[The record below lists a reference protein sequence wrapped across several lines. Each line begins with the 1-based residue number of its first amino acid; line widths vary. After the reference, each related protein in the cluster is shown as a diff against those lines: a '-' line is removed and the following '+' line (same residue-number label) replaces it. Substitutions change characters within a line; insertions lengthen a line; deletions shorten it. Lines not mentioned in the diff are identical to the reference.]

1 MLVRRWICF
10 DIYLHNVLEYAKI
23 LVTGGKFMI
32 FDIEGHSTGPLNDKA
47 ADKLRIW
54 VSFFT

>member
-1 MLVRRWICF
+1 MLV
-10 DIYLHNVLEYAKI
+10 A
-23 LVTGGKFMI
+23 GGKFMI

-54 VSFFT
+54 VSFFYVKLSLQEL